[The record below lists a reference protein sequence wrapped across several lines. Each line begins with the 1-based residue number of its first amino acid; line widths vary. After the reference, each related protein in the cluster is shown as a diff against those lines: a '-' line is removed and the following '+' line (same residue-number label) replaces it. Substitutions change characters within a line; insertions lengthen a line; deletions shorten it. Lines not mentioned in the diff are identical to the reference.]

1 MVKEFETTFLEAL
14 EQNEQKVLRICSAY
28 SKDAEDTKDLF
39 QEVLIQIWQSM
50 PNFKSNSSL
59 STWIFRITL
68 NVCLRFRSKA
78 IKKQKIFL
86 QMKGNTMA
94 NLTSEKEYKEQNE
107 QLVQLRNCIKALN
120 EADKAVITLYLEE
133 LPYKEISNILGL
145 TENTVAVKVKRI
157 KKKLLN
163 CINQA
168 S

>member
-1 MVKEFETTFLEAL
+1 
-14 EQNEQKVLRICSAY
+14 
-28 SKDAEDTKDLF
+28 
-39 QEVLIQIWQSM
+39 
-50 PNFKSNSSL
+50 
-59 STWIFRITL
+59 
-68 NVCLRFRSKA
+68 
-78 IKKQKIFL
+78 
-86 QMKGNTMA
+86 MKGNTMA
-94 NLTSEKEYKEQNE
+94 NLTSEKEYMEQNE